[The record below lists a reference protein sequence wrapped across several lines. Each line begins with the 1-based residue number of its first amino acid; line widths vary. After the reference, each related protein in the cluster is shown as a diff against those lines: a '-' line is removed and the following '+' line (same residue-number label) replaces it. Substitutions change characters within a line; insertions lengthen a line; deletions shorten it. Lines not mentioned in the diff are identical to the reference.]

1 MLRAA
6 RALLAMRHP
15 LDAELAFSELL
26 GTWWGERLPGMDVER
41 LLGEGLITHA
51 TASGKPAGLGV
62 LAAIT
67 ALGTSA
73 SQRELAEQGM
83 IALRERGLQAPAWA
97 AQLGAVTP
105 VAVYVSNDRFGDT
118 DDVVCLFSR
127 DAPDSSGSLP
137 PEHALILVLDHNSGG
152 LLRDVWVT
160 TKVDLLLEQCRERA
174 RSDDF
179 AHFEQLELSE
189 ARALLSRAL
198 ERTER
203 VVTGAAAD
211 PSAGPTVEP
220 VGISAADL
228 TGGSLAAHFALVA
241 SRVQRLPHPP
251 EGVSTSPVPV
261 WRRDSRA
268 VLAARFLASD
278 QAAELSDSYAASR
291 CADHIIA
298 HGCDVD
304 SGRPLRVSPRKVE
317 SFLLHWLPG
326 RVVLLPE
333 EQESM
338 PHVLAAWVRWAGSR
352 TQLPEALVGAT
363 LDAVWETTSAFTKTY
378 RDPARPLGLRQ
389 EAVRRL
395 LPDGDFAS
403 LARRMFAF
411 PLLASEIVTGAPEEF
426 DPDTSKGRRA
436 LLRLDHYGEYEA
448 ATPHNGRHHS
458 TGQDRWYRPVT
469 GRDPERERELDRHE
483 RLAKR
488 LWDGRPANL
497 WAAARRMLDHG
508 QDRPTVLATL
518 TEVLFSATSESD
530 LRRRLDAL

>member
-26 GTWWGERLPGMDVER
+26 GTWWGERLPGVDVER

-160 TKVDLLLEQCRERA
+160 TKVDLLLKQCRERA
-174 RSDDF
+174 RGDDF
-179 AHFEQLELSE
+179 ARFEQLELSE

-228 TGGSLAAHFALVA
+228 TGGSLAAHFALWLPSLRMTSVA
-241 SRVQRLPHPP
+241 SSVTLVTTTPIWITLLLWLRGHRP
-251 EGVSTSPVPV
+251 S
-261 WRRDSRA
+261 
-268 VLAARFLASD
+268 ART
-278 QAAELSDSYAASR
+278 
-291 CADHIIA
+291 
-298 HGCDVD
+298 
-304 SGRPLRVSPRKVE
+304 
-317 SFLLHWLPG
+317 WLG
-326 RVVLLPE
+326 TLVAFAGVVLLTGVDLNV
-333 EQESM
+333 SARALAGDALALAGG
-338 PHVLAAWVRWAGSR
+338 LAAAFYILIGNEVRRNTSTTGYTFVCYGTAAATLLLACLATGTDLTGYSAMTWLKLALL
-352 TQLPEALVGAT
+352 TLTAQLLGHSLLNRVVRGLGPSVTSTAILLEAPGAALIAALWLGQTPAPAAYPALAVILLGLALVIRAERAP
-363 LDAVWETTSAFTKTY
+363 LP
-378 RDPARPLGLRQ
+378 PAPLQ
-389 EAVRRL
+389 
-395 LPDGDFAS
+395 P
-403 LARRMFAF
+403 
-411 PLLASEIVTGAPEEF
+411 AP
-426 DPDTSKGRRA
+426 
-436 LLRLDHYGEYEA
+436 
-448 ATPHNGRHHS
+448 
-458 TGQDRWYRPVT
+458 
-469 GRDPERERELDRHE
+469 
-483 RLAKR
+483 
-488 LWDGRPANL
+488 
-497 WAAARRMLDHG
+497 
-508 QDRPTVLATL
+508 
-518 TEVLFSATSESD
+518 
-530 LRRRLDAL
+530 